1 MIKENKMHSQ
11 KTRELIKKIVIY
23 TILVIISVIWIFPFI
38 YLIMQSFSKS
48 FNDYSF
54 LPGGGFTFDN
64 YIALFTSVEH
74 PFWRWF
80 LNTLIIASITC
91 IFQTIIVLMTSY
103 AFSRLRFKSR
113 KALMKLMLIIGMFP
127 GFLSMV
133 CVYFILDLIGLTGSI
148 FGLVLVYVAGSA
160 MNYYIAKGFFD
171 TIPKSLDEAAMID
184 GASKNTVFW
193 KIIMPLSKPI
203 VVYTILMAFTAPW
216 GDFMLASYI
225 AQGHLELYNVAVG
238 LQGMLTKGNINQNF
252 PIFCAGGVVTSIPIV
267 TLFFCLQSYYVEGVT
282 GGAVKG

>member
-74 PFWRWF
+74 PFWRRF

-148 FGLVLVYVAGSA
+148 FGLILVYVAGSA

>member
-91 IFQTIIVLMTSY
+91 ILQTIIVLMTSY

-113 KALMKLMLIIGMFP
+113 
-127 GFLSMV
+127 
-133 CVYFILDLIGLTGSI
+133 
-148 FGLVLVYVAGSA
+148 
-160 MNYYIAKGFFD
+160 
-171 TIPKSLDEAAMID
+171 
-184 GASKNTVFW
+184 
-193 KIIMPLSKPI
+193 
-203 VVYTILMAFTAPW
+203 
-216 GDFMLASYI
+216 
-225 AQGHLELYNVAVG
+225 
-238 LQGMLTKGNINQNF
+238 
-252 PIFCAGGVVTSIPIV
+252 
-267 TLFFCLQSYYVEGVT
+267 
-282 GGAVKG
+282 